1 MLPASQVIPQSI
13 SHSLT
18 WPVVALVLF
27 AALLH
32 ASWNALVKSST
43 DKSLDT
49 ALLHLIGGVIS
60 IPLLLWSGLPARDA
74 WPWLALSVLLHFGYY
89 LALVG
94 AYKHGDFSLT
104 YPLMRGLAP
113 LLVVLGGAGL
123 LGETPGPLLVAGV
136 VAITFGVALLG
147 WDNLA
152 ALLRQKRGL
161 VFALVNAL
169 IIALYTVVDGK
180 GVRLSGSALSY
191 VAALNLFDAIFYPA
205 LVVHQRARHQD
216 PQVWLALKA
225 YVKRRWP
232 MALLGGSASLA
243 SYGIA
248 LWAMTQAP
256 VAAVA
261 ALRETSVLFA
271 AALGCVLLK
280 EHFGVRRALGTAV
293 VFSGI
298 VLLRLS

>member
-1 MLPASQVIPQSI
+1 MLLPAQAFP
-13 SHSLT
+13 HTLT
-18 WPVVALVLF
+18 WPLVAVVLF

-49 ALLHLIGGVIS
+49 ALLHVMGGVVS
-60 IPLLLWSGLPARDA
+60 IPLLLWSGLPAQAA

-89 LALVG
+89 MALAG

-123 LGETPGPLLVAGV
+123 LGEKVGMLLLAGV
-136 VAITFGVALLG
+136 LAITLGVALLG
-147 WDNLA
+147 WDNPA
-152 ALLRQKRGL
+152 ALLRQRRG
-161 VFALVNAL
+161 VAFALANAV
-169 IIALYTVVDGK
+169 IISLYTVVDGK
-180 GVRLSGSALSY
+180 GVRLSGSAVSY
-191 VAALNLFDAIFYPA
+191 IAALTLIDAIFYPA
-205 LVVHQRARHQD
+205 MVAYQRARHPD
-216 PQVWLALKA
+216 PKAWTALKR
-225 YVKRRWP
+225 YVKQRWAI
-232 MALLGGSASLA
+232 ALAGGSASLV

-271 AALGCVLLK
+271 AVLGCVLLK
-280 EHFGVRRALGTAV
+280 EQFGVRRVLGTAV
-293 VFSGI
+293 VFAGI